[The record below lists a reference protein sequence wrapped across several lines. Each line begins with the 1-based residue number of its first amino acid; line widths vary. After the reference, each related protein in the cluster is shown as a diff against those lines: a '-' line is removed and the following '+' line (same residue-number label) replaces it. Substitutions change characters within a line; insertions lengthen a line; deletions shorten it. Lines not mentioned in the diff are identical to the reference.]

1 MMMGA
6 GLLFMLLFGLVVISL
21 PLLVMVLVAGGGLAA
36 LLKSLSS
43 ISAPAPQSSSPVN
56 GGAPPSRKCPTCGRG
71 VRLDWNVCPSCG
83 AALT

>member
-6 GLLFMLLFGLVVISL
+6 GLLLMLLFGLVVIGL
-21 PLLVMVLVAGGGLAA
+21 PLLVIVLVAGGGLAD

-43 ISAPAPQSSSPVN
+43 NSAPAPQPSSPVS
-56 GGAPPSRKCPTCGRG
+56 GGVAPSRKCPTCGREA
-71 VRLDWNVCPSCG
+71 RPDWNVCPSCG